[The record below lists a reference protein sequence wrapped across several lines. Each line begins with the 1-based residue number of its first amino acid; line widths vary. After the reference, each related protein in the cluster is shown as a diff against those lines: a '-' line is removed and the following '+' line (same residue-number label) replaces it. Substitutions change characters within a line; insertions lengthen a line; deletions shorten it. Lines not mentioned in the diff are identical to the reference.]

1 MADLEDLLVR
11 TSRTFALSIPQLE
24 GATRREVTLGY
35 LLLRI
40 ADTLEDAAVWSR
52 EQRVEALFRFA
63 DLLTDA
69 DAGADAGAG
78 AGAGAKEDGAAAAV
92 ESWLVDPPSH
102 HEGYLELIEATG
114 EVLSAYEALD
124 PAARSLIGRHV
135 RRTSIGM
142 AYIVK
147 RADRHGE
154 LRLAGIPD
162 LRDYCYVVAGIVGEM
177 LTELFL
183 LGAALEPVAEALRR
197 RAAAFGEALQLV
209 NILKDSAADADE
221 GRTFIP
227 NARDRKRAFDLA
239 RADLLIAGEYVDH
252 LQGAGAPRGYLGFTG
267 LPVRLA
273 WATLDRLEEQGPGSK
288 LSRPEVAAVV
298 AAMHADLD
306 AGRPAAGASRSSS
319 RAAPVGGMTTRSAE

>member
-1 MADLEDLLVR
+1 MADLEDLLVK

-24 GATRREVTLGY
+24 GGTREQVTLGY

-63 DLLTDA
+63 DLLTDSGETEEGVA
-69 DAGADAGAG
+69 EAV
-78 AGAGAKEDGAAAAV
+78 V
-92 ESWLVDPPSH
+92 ESWLEDPPSD
-102 HEGYLELIEATG
+102 HEGYVELLEATG

-124 PAARSLIGRHV
+124 SATRSVVGRHV
-135 RRTSIGM
+135 RRTTVGM
-142 AYIVK
+142 AHIVK
-147 RADRHGE
+147 RADRDGE
-154 LRLAGIPD
+154 LRLASIAD

-183 LGAALEPVAEALRR
+183 LGAPLEPVAEALRR
-197 RAAAFGEALQLV
+197 RAATFGEALQLV
-209 NILKDSAADADE
+209 NILKDSTADAAE

-227 NARDRKRAFDLA
+227 SARDRELAFELA

-252 LQGAGAPRGYLGFTG
+252 LQRAGAPRGYLGFTG
-267 LPVRLA
+267 LPVRFA
-273 WATLDRLEEQGPGSK
+273 WATLDRVKEQGPGSK
-288 LSRPEVAAVV
+288 LTRPEVAALV

-306 AGRPAAGASRSSS
+306 AGRPAAGASS
-319 RAAPVGGMTTRSAE
+319 R

>member
-69 DAGADAGAG
+69 DAGA
-78 AGAGAKEDGAAAAV
+78 GAKEDGAAAAV

-124 PAARSLIGRHV
+124 PAARSLIGHHV

-183 LGAALEPVAEALRR
+183 LEASLEPVAEALRR
-197 RAAAFGEALQLV
+197 RAAAFGEGLQLV

-227 NARDRKRAFDLA
+227 NARDRKRAFELA

-288 LSRPEVAAVV
+288 LTRPEVAAVV

-306 AGRPAAGASRSSS
+306 AGQPAAGASRSSS
-319 RAAPVGGMTTRSAE
+319 RAAPVVE

>member
-1 MADLEDLLVR
+1 MADLEDLLVK

-24 GATRREVTLGY
+24 GGTRQQVTLGY

-40 ADTLEDAAVWSR
+40 ADTLEDAAVWRR

-63 DLLTDA
+63 DLLTDS
-69 DAGADAGAG
+69 G
-78 AGAGAKEDGAAAAV
+78 ETVDGVVEAAV
-92 ESWLVDPPSH
+92 ESWLKDPPSH
-102 HEGYLELIEATG
+102 HEGYLELLEATG
-114 EVLSAYEALD
+114 EVLSAYETLD
-124 PAARSLIGRHV
+124 PAARSVVGRHV
-135 RRTSIGM
+135 RRTCVGM
-142 AYIVK
+142 AHIVM
-147 RADRHGE
+147 RADRDGE

-183 LGAALEPVAEALRR
+183 LGASLAPVAEALRR
-197 RAAAFGEALQLV
+197 RAATFGEALQLV

-227 NARDRKRAFDLA
+227 SARDRRLAFELA

-252 LQGAGAPRGYLGFTG
+252 LQRAGAPRGYLGFTG

-273 WATLDRLEEQGPGSK
+273 WATLDRVEEQGPGSK
-288 LSRPEVAAVV
+288 LTRPEVASLV
-298 AAMHADLD
+298 AAMYADLD
-306 AGRPAAGASRSSS
+306 VGRPAAGMS
-319 RAAPVGGMTTRSAE
+319 

>member
-1 MADLEDLLVR
+1 MADLEDLLVK

-24 GATRREVTLGY
+24 GGTRQQVTLGY

-63 DLLTDA
+63 DLLTDS
-69 DAGADAGAG
+69 GATV
-78 AGAGAKEDGAAAAV
+78 DGVAEAVV
-92 ESWLVDPPSH
+92 ESWLAEPPTR
-102 HEGYLELIEATG
+102 HEGCLELLKATG

-124 PAARSLIGRHV
+124 PAARLVVGDHV
-135 RRTSIGM
+135 RRTCVGM

-147 RADRHGE
+147 RAGRGGE
-154 LRLAGIPD
+154 FRLASVPD

-183 LGAALEPVAEALRR
+183 LGASLAPVAEALRR
-197 RAAAFGEALQLV
+197 RAATFGEALQLV
-209 NILKDSAADADE
+209 NILKDSTADADE
-221 GRTFIP
+221 GRIFIP
-227 NARDRKRAFDLA
+227 SAHDRTLAFELA

-252 LQGAGAPRGYLGFTG
+252 LQNAGAPRGYVGFTG

-273 WATLDRLEEQGPGSK
+273 WATLDRVEERGPGSK
-288 LSRPEVAAVV
+288 LTRPEVASLV
-298 AAMHADLD
+298 AAMYADLD
-306 AGRPAAGASRSSS
+306 AGRPAAGASS
-319 RAAPVGGMTTRSAE
+319 R

>member
-69 DAGADAGAG
+69 DAGA
-78 AGAGAKEDGAAAAV
+78 GAKEDGAAAAV

-114 EVLSAYEALD
+114 EVLSAYKALD
-124 PAARSLIGRHV
+124 PAARSLIGHHV

-183 LGAALEPVAEALRR
+183 LEASLEPVAEALRR
-197 RAAAFGEALQLV
+197 RAAAFGEGLQLV

-227 NARDRKRAFDLA
+227 NARDRKRAFELA

-288 LSRPEVAAVV
+288 LTRPEVAAVV

-306 AGRPAAGASRSSS
+306 AGQPAAGASRSSS
-319 RAAPVGGMTTRSAE
+319 RAAPVVE

>member
-1 MADLEDLLVR
+1 MADLEDLLVK

-24 GATRREVTLGY
+24 GATRQQVTLGY

-69 DAGADAGAG
+69 GER
-78 AGAGAKEDGAAAAV
+78 EDGVAAAV
-92 ESWLVDPPSH
+92 ESWLDTPPSH
-102 HEGYLELIEATG
+102 HEGYLELLEATG
-114 EVLSAYEALD
+114 DVLSAYEALD
-124 PAARSLIGRHV
+124 PAARSVVGRHV
-135 RRTSIGM
+135 RRTCAGM
-142 AYIVK
+142 THIVN
-147 RADRHGE
+147 RADRAGE
-154 LRLAGIPD
+154 LQLSGIPD

-183 LGAALEPVAEALRR
+183 LGAPLAPVAEALRR
-197 RAAAFGEALQLV
+197 RAAIFGEALQLV
-209 NILKDSAADADE
+209 NILKDSTADAAE

-227 NARDRKRAFDLA
+227 SARDRKLAFELA
-239 RADLLIAGEYVDH
+239 RADLPIAGEYVDH
-252 LQGAGAPRGYLGFTG
+252 LQRAGAPRGYLGFTA

-273 WATLDRLEEQGPGSK
+273 WATLDRVEEQGPGSK
-288 LSRPEVAAVV
+288 LTRPEVAALV

-306 AGRPAAGASRSSS
+306 AGRRAAGASS
-319 RAAPVGGMTTRSAE
+319 R

>member
-24 GATRREVTLGY
+24 GATRQEVTLSY

-52 EQRVEALFRFA
+52 EQRVNALFRFA

-69 DAGADAGAG
+69 DMDAVASE
-78 AGAGAKEDGAAAAV
+78 ARAAAV
-92 ESWLVDPPSH
+92 VKSWLANPPSH

-114 EVLSAYEALD
+114 KVLSAYAALD
-124 PAARSLIGRHV
+124 PAARVVIGRHV
-135 RRTSIGM
+135 RRTSVGM

-147 RADRHGE
+147 RTDRNGE

-183 LGAALEPVAEALRR
+183 LKAPLRSVAEALRR
-197 RAAAFGEALQLV
+197 RAATFGEALQLV
-209 NILKDSAADADE
+209 NILKDSTADADE
-221 GRTFIP
+221 GRTFIAS
-227 NARDRKRAFDLA
+227 ARERELAFKLA
-239 RADLLIAGEYVDH
+239 RADLLIAGEYVDR
-252 LQGAGAPRGYLGFTG
+252 LQSAGAPRGYLGFTG

-273 WATLDRLEEQGPGSK
+273 WATLDRVEERGAGSK

-306 AGRPAAGASRSSS
+306 AGRPAAGKRHSRRHAHPSL
-319 RAAPVGGMTTRSAE
+319 G

>member
-1 MADLEDLLVR
+1 MADLQDLLVK

-24 GATRREVTLGY
+24 GGTRQQVTLGY

-40 ADTLEDAAVWSR
+40 ADTLEDAAVWSG

-63 DLLTDA
+63 DLLNDSDEAVAGAA
-69 DAGADAGAG
+69 DAV
-78 AGAGAKEDGAAAAV
+78 V
-92 ESWLVDPPSH
+92 ESWLEEPPSH
-102 HEGYLELIEATG
+102 HEGYLELLEATG

-124 PAARSLIGRHV
+124 PAPRSVIGRHV
-135 RRTSIGM
+135 RRTTIGM
-142 AYIVK
+142 AYIV
-147 RADRHGE
+147 RRSDRDGE
-154 LRLAGIPD
+154 LRLAGIPE

-197 RAAAFGEALQLV
+197 RAAIFGEALQLV

-227 NARDRKRAFDLA
+227 NGRERTLAFELA
-239 RADLLIAGEYVDH
+239 RADLLVAAEYVDL
-252 LQGAGAPRGYLGFTG
+252 LQSAGAPRGYLGFTG

-273 WATLDRLEEQGPGSK
+273 WATLDRVEEQGPGSK
-288 LSRPEVAAVV
+288 LTRPEVAALV
-298 AAMHADLD
+298 ASMYADLD
-306 AGRPAAGASRSSS
+306 AGRPLGYDSRRGPS
-319 RAAPVGGMTTRSAE
+319 G